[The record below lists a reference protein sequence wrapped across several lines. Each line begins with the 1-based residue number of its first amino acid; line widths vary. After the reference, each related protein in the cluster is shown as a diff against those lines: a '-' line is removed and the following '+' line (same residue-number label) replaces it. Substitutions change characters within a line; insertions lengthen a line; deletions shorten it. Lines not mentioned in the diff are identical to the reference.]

1 MSIVNTLS
9 LESNRQIK
17 INFDGGDLSS
27 DAGLLLIKEF
37 VSKLDIDKLFSR
49 SFKTNDSAS
58 FRYHTDKEN
67 LLQIIYMI
75 IAGYFEDD
83 ASDELTN
90 DPVFKAVL
98 NKDALASQPT
108 VSRFFNRMDEDTLN
122 QFLTIGRILR
132 KRVYSIQ
139 MPQAVILDLDSTLLD
154 AYGKQEGRAF
164 NFHYRSNGYHPL
176 VCYDGM
182 TGDLIKIQLRDGTQ
196 YSCTGVVDFL
206 QLILDE
212 YLNDYPTIQILLRGD
227 SGFATPD
234 LYKQCEENGT
244 SYVIRLKENG
254 ILREKASHL
263 VDELDEIT
271 RNNKVDYAVVYGEF
285 MYKAGPW
292 PYERRVVCKVEKPEN
307 QMVYMYTFVVT
318 NMDSS
323 PEYLIKFYCKRGRM
337 ENFIKESKS
346 GFDFASVSSHA
357 RIVNA
362 NRLQVHALAYNI
374 FNWLIEML
382 LYRQE
387 KAVESEEI
395 IVMPVNGSVEQ
406 LENAEDTVFASK
418 ALGDGVLLHS
428 DDGKVYAPCDG
439 IIQTVFPTKH
449 AIGIESTDGSEI
461 LIHMGNN
468 TVALNGKYFTV
479 HVKEKDEVKAG
490 QILAEFDKKEIEAQG
505 YNCEIPMVV
514 TNMEMYE
521 MSGEPTY
528 RNYKKGEEIFRLKK
542 KTNV

>member
-37 VSKLDIDKLFSR
+37 VSKLGIDKLFSH

-67 LLQIIYMI
+67 LLQMIYMI

-132 KRVYSIQ
+132 KRVYSVQ

-164 NFHYRSNGYHPL
+164 NVHYQSNGYHPL
-176 VCYDGM
+176 VCYDGL

-206 QLILDE
+206 QPVQDE
-212 YLNDYPTIQILLRGD
+212 YLHDYPEIPILLRGD
-227 SGFATPD
+227 SGFSTPD

-244 SYVIRLKENG
+244 SYVIRLKEND
-254 ILREKASHL
+254 ILRGKASYL
-263 VDELDEIT
+263 VNELDEIT
-271 RNNKVDYAVVYGEF
+271 RNNKVDYAVIYGEF
-285 MYKAGPW
+285 MYKAKSW

-307 QMVYMYTFVVT
+307 QMVYMYTFIVT

-323 PEYLIKFYCKRGRM
+323 PEYLIKFYCKRGLM
-337 ENFIKESKS
+337 ENFIKESKY
-346 GFDFASVSSHA
+346 GFDVASVSSHT

-362 NRLQVHALAYNI
+362 NRLQVHALEYNVFNWFRRLALSANMRKQRIDTVRLKLLKIAVKVVRSARYITFKLCSSCPYKSEFYKTI
-374 FNWLIEML
+374 FNIGKLN
-382 LYRQE
+382 
-387 KAVESEEI
+387 V
-395 IVMPVNGSVEQ
+395 Q
-406 LENAEDTVFASK
+406 LE
-418 ALGDGVLLHS
+418 
-428 DDGKVYAPCDG
+428 
-439 IIQTVFPTKH
+439 
-449 AIGIESTDGSEI
+449 
-461 LIHMGNN
+461 
-468 TVALNGKYFTV
+468 
-479 HVKEKDEVKAG
+479 
-490 QILAEFDKKEIEAQG
+490 
-505 YNCEIPMVV
+505 
-514 TNMEMYE
+514 
-521 MSGEPTY
+521 
-528 RNYKKGEEIFRLKK
+528 
-542 KTNV
+542 